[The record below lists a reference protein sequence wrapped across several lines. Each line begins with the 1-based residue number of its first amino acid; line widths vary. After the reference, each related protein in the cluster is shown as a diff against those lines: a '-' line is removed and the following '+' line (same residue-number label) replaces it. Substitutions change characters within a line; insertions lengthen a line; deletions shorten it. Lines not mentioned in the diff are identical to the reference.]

1 MKICVSIASYR
12 DPDLINT
19 VNSAYDNAVN
29 KDDISFCIVSQA
41 EEDEHPDLSHIP
53 NVYYYK
59 YHWSESKGVSWARNI
74 AISKSKGDY
83 ILQID
88 SHSRFKEGWDEM
100 IKKLYSDA
108 KGYWGEKIILTIFP
122 DPFEIVDGKEEYS
135 DFDVQLKTWPIW
147 KTDTNS
153 FGLGLDWEEVE
164 DQIHGDEIFY
174 IAAGCVFASSKIY
187 KTILPDPEIY
197 FEDQMSLAIRA
208 YTRGLRIINMP
219 KCFVY
224 SNYDRSFNNRHLHWD
239 DNENWV
245 EIDDKSEE
253 RLQRLYAG
261 ELGGF
266 WGIESR
272 SLYNQFLRVN
282 GVEFEEEEF
291 PEEDTQEGEE

>member
-19 VNSAYDNAVN
+19 VNSAYNNAVN

-59 YHWSESKGVSWARNI
+59 YHWSESRGVSWARNI

-88 SHSRFKEGWDEM
+88 SHSRFKEGWDEI
-100 IKKLYSDA
+100 IKKLYNDA
-108 KGYWGEKIILTIFP
+108 KSYWGEKILLTIFP
-122 DPFEIVDGKEEYS
+122 DPFEVIDGEETYS
-135 DFDVQLKTWPIW
+135 EFTVQLKTWPIW
-147 KTDTNS
+147 EQDNNS
-153 FGLGLDWEEVE
+153 FNLGQEWEEVE

-174 IAAGCVFASSKIY
+174 IAAGCVFASAKVY

-197 FEDQMSLAIRA
+197 FEDQMSIAIRA
-208 YTRGLRIINMP
+208 YSRGLRLINMP
-219 KCFVY
+219 DSFVY
-224 SNYDRSFNNRHLHWD
+224 SHYDREFNGRRLHWD
-239 DNENWV
+239 DHEDWGELDSV
-245 EIDDKSEE
+245 SED
-253 RLQRLYAG
+253 RLQRLYRG

-266 WGIESR
+266 WGVESR
-272 SLYNQFLRVN
+272 SLYNQFIKLN
-282 GVEFEEEEF
+282 GVEFEDDEEYSES
-291 PEEDTQEGEE
+291 EESEE